1 MPLQKLQVRIPS
13 FHSKRSYNTALFPSL
28 DHAPTERDVQ
38 SDVKEKIQD
47 LVDLVKK
54 VLLSVC
60 EQVIF
65 GDGGKRR
72 KSS

>member
-13 FHSKRSYNTALFPSL
+13 FHSKCSYSTTLFLSF
-28 DHAPTERDVQ
+28 DHAPPQRDVQ

-54 VLLSVC
+54 VLQSVC

-65 GDGGKRR
+65 GDDGKS
-72 KSS
+72 KKI